1 MNDFKIIVPNLK
13 RRPDRWF
20 TCLGYLLAQGIPDRI
35 IEYWEA
41 HDGSDY
47 ESVHEARTAASK
59 EFATSKYLMEGE
71 VRLTWDYC
79 WLWTWHEIITAIA
92 NESDDSMP
100 RLVLLDDHAI
110 LLDYEQIREYVRV
123 LYEMPVPF
131 RIVQFA
137 ATRRNNP
144 RVPLKT
150 DLAKVCAAP
159 KILKHGLTG
168 SGDLATL
175 ISPLGARDLIA
186 LANENP
192 CKSPEGLMWIAA
204 WNRPQSGYYSA
215 VDVDVRYIRSQYI
228 SGFQDRSQIEIL

>member
-59 EFATSKYLMEGE
+59 EFDTSKYLMEDGASQS
-71 VRLTWDYC
+71 WDYC

-92 NESDDSMP
+92 NESDDSVP

-110 LLDYEQIREYVRV
+110 VLDYEQIREYVRV
-123 LYEMPVPF
+123 LYEIPAPF
-131 RIVQFA
+131 RILQFTP
-137 ATRRNNP
+137 TRRNNSL
-144 RVPLKT
+144 VPLKT
-150 DLAKVCAAP
+150 DLERVDAAP

-175 ISPLGARDLIA
+175 ISPLGARDLIE

-192 CKSPEGLMWIAA
+192 CESPESLMWIAA

-215 VDVDVRYIRSQYI
+215 VNVEVCYIKSQYI
-228 SGFQDRSQIEIL
+228 SKFQDRSQKKVY